1 LLGTIMFSLLHKH
14 CRWFLPRPRC
24 FPRQNSEPCLGL
36 EGMSAVAARREI
48 VTGCRRYAALGLAAR
63 FMRDRSGAYAV
74 IFGLLTPIFIGTLAL
89 GTETGVWYAT
99 QAKMQGAAD
108 ASAISAAVGFNAGNT
123 NVTLQAN
130 ATAASYGFVN
140 GSGGTTVT
148 VNQPPLSGPNVKN
161 PGAVEVIIKQPQ
173 NLLFSSLFLN
183 SPVVIEGRA
192 VAAATPPCVIA
203 LSQTPL
209 VSLATGI
216 AAAAGA
222 NVLADQC
229 TVADNSPGVVALTV
243 ALFSSITAQ
252 KVKVVGGFLGLLGTV
267 TPTPVHAPP
276 TPDPFAGT
284 TVPDIST
291 LPCNPYSFG
300 GPAPHGSITGTV
312 TLSPGRYC
320 GGIAVGAVLGGT
332 GTVTLSPGTYY
343 MDGGH
348 GILGNGL
355 EVLAGST
362 LTGTGVTIVL
372 TSSSPLINLPGLS
385 LLGTINLTAPSS
397 EPYAGLVVF
406 EDRPAL
412 LGVLPGPG
420 LTFAGG
426 AAANLIGTIYAPHS
440 VVTYALGGPAHT
452 GQCTRLIADTIAFA
466 AGGSSFSKCAVT
478 LGPSSRAPASLLE

>member
-1 LLGTIMFSLLHKH
+1 MFSLLHKH
-14 CRWFLPRPRC
+14 YRWFLPRPRC
-24 FPRQNSEPCLGL
+24 FPLQNSEPCLGF
-36 EGMSAVAARREI
+36 EATSAVATKRGI
-48 VTGCRRYAALGLAAR
+48 VTEWRRYAALGLAVR
-63 FMRDRSGAYAV
+63 FMRDQSGAYAV
-74 IFGLLTPIFIGTLAL
+74 IFGLMAPVFIGALAL
-89 GTETGVWYAT
+89 GTETGLWYST
-99 QAKMQGAAD
+99 QQKMQGAAD
-108 ASAISAAVGFNAGNT
+108 ASAISAAIGLNGGDT
-123 NVTLQAN
+123 NVTLEAN
-130 ATAASYGFVN
+130 ATAASNGFAN
-140 GSGGTTVT
+140 GSKGTTVT
-148 VNQPPLSGPNVKN
+148 VNKPPLSGPNVGN

-173 NLLFSSLFLN
+173 TLLFSSLFLN
-183 SPVVIEGRA
+183 SPVVVQARA
-192 VAAATPPCVIA
+192 VAGAAPPCVLA

-216 AAAAGA
+216 AAAAFA

-243 ALFSSITAQ
+243 AAFANMTAQ
-252 KVKVVGGFLGLLGTV
+252 KVNVVGGFLGLLGTV
-267 TPTPVHAPP
+267 TPTPVHAPA

-320 GGIAVGAVLGGT
+320 NGLAVSGT
-332 GTVTLSPGTYY
+332 GNVTLSPGTYY
-343 MDGGH
+343 MDGAGLV
-348 GILGNGL
+348 GAGLAVVLGG
-355 EVLAGST
+355 T

-397 EPYAGLVVF
+397 GPYAGLVVF
-406 EDRPAL
+406 EDRPAV

-426 AAANLIGTIYAPHS
+426 SAANLIGTIYAPHS

-466 AGGSSFSKCAVT
+466 AGGSSFSRCAVT
-478 LGPSSRAPASLLE
+478 LGPSAAAPASLLE